1 MINFLKYVKMFF
13 TFYTIAMGFT
23 YQNSIAVLEGL
34 IGKKSEFVRTP
45 KFNIENLKDKWKD
58 NVYISKKI
66 SKNTIIEGILVLYFI
81 FGLIYAV
88 ILNDFGL
95 FPFHLMLTI
104 GYSFVFYKSF
114 KIA

>member
-1 MINFLKYVKMFF
+1 MINFLKYVKIFF

-66 SKNTIIEGILVLYFI
+66 SKNTIIEGFLVIYFI